1 MLLRD
6 PLDHDILIDREG
18 KVYVVVGNT
27 HPLNYIIAYIK
38 YVPTYRRTPWFK
50 DGIYYERVLKVYDV
64 RELRR
69 NCTEYQECVYDPI
82 LDALTPILR
91 VKDIMQ
97 HLIPSTR
104 LKVVLKEP
112 KDELERKL
120 TSLCLELYSLG
131 VSIDDLGVTGSIL
144 VGMHNPKMSDID
156 LVVYGWLSAKKF
168 MEVIRHVAEPLPRTY
183 VKRVVKRE
191 FSKRG
196 LDPRLKDHVLPI
208 CKRFM
213 YKGTVVNVIYVNTKT
228 SRTEYSVRNLGSIE
242 VRAKL
247 KPTYETICYPSIV
260 KVIES
265 EVIKGLKNVRISSI
279 ISYDYFLSFLLYH
292 SKEVLVRGILQY
304 VESEG
309 TYRVLIGGA
318 EVSWYVKPLE
328 LNY

>member
-213 YKGTVVNVIYVNTKT
+213 YKG
-228 SRTEYSVRNLGSIE
+228 
-242 VRAKL
+242 
-247 KPTYETICYPSIV
+247 
-260 KVIES
+260 
-265 EVIKGLKNVRISSI
+265 
-279 ISYDYFLSFLLYH
+279 
-292 SKEVLVRGILQY
+292 
-304 VESEG
+304 
-309 TYRVLIGGA
+309 
-318 EVSWYVKPLE
+318 
-328 LNY
+328 